1 MTLSESAQKILGILA
16 QHQQEAPVR
25 WWLVTGHGFLTG
37 KRSASLMS
45 ALARATELPAL
56 GFWLRLLVVC
66 PNPSS
71 LFFQGDKTL
80 MGQTFQSSRAPTL
93 FPFHCCLS
101 VPVRPNVWVSESPYE
116 GKLSSRIHTE
126 LLCEPAVKNCCIWSC
141 TLGFSWSQF
150 IHYLQFHCWKH
161 TLDYSLFH
169 CPTPIKDK
177 YTRDI

>member
-1 MTLSESAQKILGILA
+1 
-16 QHQQEAPVR
+16 
-25 WWLVTGHGFLTG
+25 
-37 KRSASLMS
+37 MS

-93 FPFHCCLS
+93 FPFHCCPS

-126 LLCEPAVKNCCIWSC
+126 LLCEPAVKNSVVFDHVHWGLAGPNSY
-141 TLGFSWSQF
+141 TTFSSTAGNRGW
-150 IHYLQFHCWKH
+150 I
-161 TLDYSLFH
+161 TVYSIVQ
-169 CPTPIKDK
+169 PQ
-177 YTRDI
+177 